1 MTKIEI
7 GNDQKSV
14 MTKIEVGYVSYV
26 KKSVMT
32 KIRIGYV
39 SYVSKLPT
47 YTDFTTEGIFDKL
60 YNKLNNNIKY
70 FLDMLILRH

>member
-32 KIRIGYV
+32 KIRIGNV
-39 SYVSKLPT
+39 KKSVMTK
-47 YTDFTTEGIFDKL
+47 
-60 YNKLNNNIKY
+60 IKI
-70 FLDMLILRH
+70 LDY

>member
-7 GNDQKSV
+7 GNDKKSV

-39 SYVSKLPT
+39 SYVEKSVMTK
-47 YTDFTTEGIFDKL
+47 
-60 YNKLNNNIKY
+60 IKI
-70 FLDMLILRH
+70 LDY